1 MNLPS
6 VAVVILNYNG
16 KKFLQQFLP
25 SVLATTYPNGKIIV
39 ADNASTDN
47 SIEFI
52 QKHFINI
59 EVIKL
64 PKNYGYAGGYN
75 EALKFVNAD
84 YFVLLNSDVEVEK
97 NWIEP
102 VIQEMENDSL
112 VAACQPKIRSF
123 HNKKMFEYAGA
134 AGGWL
139 DNLGYPFARGR
150 VFDTCEEDKGQYDD
164 TKEIFWA
171 SGAAMFIR
179 ASSFREAGGF
189 DASFFAHMEEIDL
202 CWRLQLSGY
211 KILYCG
217 RSIVYHVGG
226 GTLPKNNYRKVF
238 LNFRNNLL
246 MMMKNLP
253 YHEKWYKI
261 FARILLD
268 WLFAFK
274 SLLSGKFNDFKAV
287 LHAHAEVIKWKQKNL
302 NKNSFT
308 NKKFTSLTGVTSK
321 LIIWQYFLK
330 NKKRFSQIVDENAA

>member
-1 MNLPS
+1 MSLPS
-6 VAVVILNYNG
+6 VAVVILNFNG
-16 KKFLQQFLP
+16 KDFLQKFLP
-25 SVLATTYPNGKIIV
+25 SVIATTYPNVRIVV

-52 QKHFINI
+52 HQHFLNI

-75 EALKFVNAD
+75 EALKLVNAD

-102 VIQEMENDSL
+102 VIQEMENDSQ

-134 AGGWL
+134 AGGWI
-139 DNLGYPFARGR
+139 DTLGYPFARGR
-150 VFDTCEEDKGQYDD
+150 VFDTMEEDRGQYND
-164 TKEIFWA
+164 TTGIFWA

-179 ASSFREAGGF
+179 AKCFKEVGGF

-211 KILYCG
+211 KILFCG
-217 RSIVYHVGG
+217 KSVVYHVGG

-238 LNFRNNLL
+238 LNFRNNLVML
-246 MMMKNLP
+246 HKNLP
-253 YHEKWYKI
+253 RNEKRFKI
-261 FARILLD
+261 PARIMLD
-268 WLFAFK
+268 WIFAFK
-274 SLLSGKFNDFKAV
+274 SLFSGKLNDAKAV
-287 LHAHAEVIKWKQKNL
+287 WRAHAGVMKWKKNQHKKNL
-302 NKNSFT
+302 PAYTSFAG
-308 NKKFTSLTGVTSK
+308 LTGVSK
-321 LIIWQYFLK
+321 KVIIWEYFIK
-330 NKKRFSQIVDENAA
+330 NKKRFSQIVEENTV